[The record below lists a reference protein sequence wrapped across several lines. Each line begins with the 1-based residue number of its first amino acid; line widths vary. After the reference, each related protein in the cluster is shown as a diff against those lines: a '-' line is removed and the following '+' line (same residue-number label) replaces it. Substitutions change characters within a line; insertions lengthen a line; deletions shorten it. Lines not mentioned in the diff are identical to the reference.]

1 MHDLTNDLEMKKE
14 TLKQLIQKL
23 HDGVEPQRVRA
34 QLVQVMGEVPYGLVV
49 EVEQELIS
57 EGLPPEEVQKF
68 CDIHGE
74 ALKGI
79 IDHSGTVTAPPGHPI
94 HTFKQENLALEREIA
109 ALDNL
114 YEQLSELSP
123 DANAY
128 GLMQKIQQHFERL
141 WQVDKHYRRKENL
154 VFPFFEKH
162 GITGPPAVMWGK
174 DDEVRELLRS
184 ARQALEQATSI
195 TAEEAQSLLEF
206 LLRPAVDAVRE
217 MINKE
222 EQILFPM
229 CMETISP
236 AEFYEIYLQSDQ
248 IGYCLYQPSAEWN
261 YEGLVSLVG
270 LAKND
275 KHIQLPSGGFSLE
288 ELISILN
295 TIPVDLTFVDKDD
308 TVRYFSQG
316 TERIFER
323 TEAIIG
329 RKVQMCHPP
338 TSVHVVQ
345 QILDDF
351 KSGRQ
356 NRAAFW
362 INLGG
367 KFIHIEY
374 FAMRDEGGEYLGVLE
389 VTQELAEKRKLEG
402 EKRLLSYAE

>member
-1 MHDLTNDLEMKKE
+1 MHESIDNLAVKKE
-14 TLKQLIQKL
+14 ILKQLIQKL
-23 HDGVEPQRVRA
+23 HHGESPQQVRE
-34 QLVQVMGEVPYGLVV
+34 QLVRVMGEVPYGLVV

-74 ALKGI
+74 ALKGLI
-79 IDHSGTVTAPPGHPI
+79 NQSGSIPAPLGHPV
-94 HTFKQENLALEREIA
+94 HTFRQENLALEREIT
-109 ALDNL
+109 ALEKL
-114 YEQLSELSP
+114 YQQLSDLPAES
-123 DANAY
+123 DAS
-128 GLMQKIQQHFERL
+128 GIMRKIQQHFKRL
-141 WQVDKHYRRKENL
+141 SQVDKHYRRKENL
-154 VFPFFEKH
+154 VFPFLEKH
-162 GITGPPAVMWGK
+162 GITGPPVVMWGK

-184 ARQALEQATSI
+184 VGEALEGADSI
-195 TAEEAQSLLEF
+195 TTEEGQSLLEF
-206 LLRPAVDAVRE
+206 LLRPAVEAVRE
-217 MINKE
+217 MIDKE

-236 AEFYEIYLQSDQ
+236 SEFFEIYQQSDQ
-248 IGYCLYQPSAEWN
+248 IGYCLYQPTADWKPEGQVTF
-261 YEGLVSLVG
+261 EGLPQDG
-270 LAKND
+270 
-275 KHIQLPSGGFSLE
+275 KHIQLPSGGFSLA
-288 ELISILN
+288 ELRTLLN
-295 TIPVDLTFVDKDD
+295 TIPVDITFVDKDD

-316 TERIFER
+316 EERIFER

-362 INLGG
+362 INLHG

-374 FAMRDEGGEYLGVLE
+374 LAMRDNNGEYLGVVE
-389 VTQELAEKRKLEG
+389 VTQDLTEKRKLEG
-402 EKRLLSYAE
+402 EQRLLSYIQ

>member
-23 HDGVEPQRVRA
+23 HREVAAEQVRA

-79 IDHSGTVTAPPGHPI
+79 IDHTGSVTAPPGHPI

-109 ALDNL
+109 ALDKL

-123 DANAY
+123 DADAY
-128 GLMQKIQQHFERL
+128 SLMQKIQQHFERL

-154 VFPFFEKH
+154 VFPFLEKH
-162 GITGPPAVMWGK
+162 GITGPPVVMWGK

-184 ARQALEQATSI
+184 AGEALENATSI
-195 TAEEAQSLLEF
+195 TGEEAQSLLEF

-217 MINKE
+217 MIDKE

-248 IGYCLYQPSAEWN
+248 IGYCLYQPSAEWSA
-261 YEGLVSLVG
+261 EGLVSLVG
-270 LAKND
+270 MTKKD

-323 TEAIIG
+323 TESIIG

-389 VTQELAEKRKLEG
+389 VTQDLTEKRKLEG
-402 EKRLLSYAE
+402 EKRLLSYGE

>member
-1 MHDLTNDLEMKKE
+1 MHDLINNLEKKKE
-14 TLKQLIQKL
+14 TLKQLIQEL
-23 HDGVEPQRVRA
+23 HHGVEPQRVRE
-34 QLVQVMGEVPYGLVV
+34 QLVQVMGEVPYGIVV

-79 IDHSGTVTAPPGHPI
+79 IDHSGTQPAPPGHPI
-94 HTFKQENLALEREIA
+94 HTFKQENLALEREMT
-109 ALDNL
+109 ALEKL
-114 YEQLSELSP
+114 YQQLGVLPPEA
-123 DANAY
+123 DASA
-128 GLMQKIQQHFERL
+128 LMRKIQQHFERL
-141 WQVDKHYRRKENL
+141 RRVDKHYRRKENL
-154 VFPFFEKH
+154 VFPFLEKH
-162 GITGPPAVMWGK
+162 GITGPPVVMWGK

-195 TAEEAQSLLEF
+195 SVEEAQSLLEF
-206 LLRPAVDAVRE
+206 LLRPAIHALRE
-217 MINKE
+217 MIDKE

-229 CMETISP
+229 CMETITP
-236 AEFYEIYLQSDQ
+236 AEFYEVYQQSDQ
-248 IGYCLYQPSAEWN
+248 IGYCLYQPSAEWLP
-261 YEGLVSLVG
+261 EGRVAFEVLPQ
-270 LAKND
+270 ND

-288 ELISILN
+288 ELTSILN
-295 TIPVDLTFVDKDD
+295 TLPADLTFVDKDD

-374 FAMRDEGGEYLGVLE
+374 FALHDQEGEYHGVLE
-389 VTQELAEKRKLEG
+389 VTQDLTEKRKLEG
-402 EKRLLSYAE
+402 EQRLLSYGQ

>member
-79 IDHSGTVTAPPGHPI
+79 IDHSGSVTAPPGHPI
-94 HTFKQENLALEREIA
+94 HTFKQENLALEREVS
-109 ALDNL
+109 ALDKL
-114 YEQLSELSP
+114 YIQLNELSP
-123 DANAY
+123 DADAY

-154 VFPFFEKH
+154 VFPFLEKH

-184 ARQALEQATSI
+184 ARQALEQAPSI

-217 MINKE
+217 MIDKE

-236 AEFYEIYLQSDQ
+236 PEFYEIYLQSDQ
-248 IGYCLYQPSAEWN
+248 IGYCLYLPSAEWN

-389 VTQELAEKRKLEG
+389 VTQDLTEKRKLEG
-402 EKRLLSYAE
+402 EKRLLSYVE

>member
-23 HDGVEPQRVRA
+23 HDGVEPQRVRE
-34 QLVQVMGEVPYGLVV
+34 QLVQAMGEVPYGLVV

-79 IDHSGTVTAPPGHPI
+79 IDHSGSVTAPPGHPI

-109 ALDNL
+109 GLDKL

-123 DANAY
+123 DADAY
-128 GLMQKIQQHFERL
+128 GLMQRIQQHFERL

-154 VFPFFEKH
+154 VFPFLEKH
-162 GITGPPAVMWGK
+162 GITGPPVVMWGK

-184 ARQALEQATSI
+184 AGEALENATSI
-195 TAEEAQSLLEF
+195 TGEEAQSLLEF

-217 MINKE
+217 MIDKE

-229 CMETISP
+229 CMERISP
-236 AEFYEIYLQSDQ
+236 PELYEIYLQSDQ

-270 LAKND
+270 MAKKD

-288 ELISILN
+288 ELNSILN

-316 TERIFER
+316 MERIFER

-351 KSGRQ
+351 KSSCQ

-389 VTQELAEKRKLEG
+389 VTQDLTEKRKLEG
-402 EKRLLSYAE
+402 EKRLLSYGE